1 MVYLGIGM
9 SPVHRQGHGESIFA
23 CASTLVRRG
32 EYRAHTGIWRLLG
45 FVSVRT
51 IKGRSIVELMDE
63 KYSEVPMHNNPVS
76 FKVFT
81 WTRWWQMQAEQ
92 GTTQGPGLYFCSTGL
107 KQQFGKCRKQYE
119 SIPGNALDDKFNTFV
134 TKIADKNLV

>member
-1 MVYLGIGM
+1 
-9 SPVHRQGHGESIFA
+9 
-23 CASTLVRRG
+23 
-32 EYRAHTGIWRLLG
+32 
-45 FVSVRT
+45 
-51 IKGRSIVELMDE
+51 MDE

-119 SIPGNALDDKFNTFV
+119 SRRRLSLKFKKHGTAQNKRMNV
-134 TKIADKNLV
+134 PCV